1 MYKKVRSVFGIYCKS
16 GFPKSRTPRILCH
29 GFFFHDSNSFKPMI
43 YGLNDFMQR
52 IKVFKIFNANLNCLY
67 QLFWLCSVDDYDTTE
82 FSLTLCSRRIF
93 SMTSCSL
100 YLSLIF
106 LLCGVKDTSEPA
118 CLTQYCLKR
127 TIYSIYGF
135 FFLSDFYLAVVF
147 RPLSQIVE

>member
-1 MYKKVRSVFGIYCKS
+1 MSAVYLAFTVSQASQSHGHR
-16 GFPKSRTPRILCH
+16 GFYVT
-29 GFFFHDSNSFKPMI
+29 FFFHDSNSFKPMI

-67 QLFWLCSVDDYDTTE
+67 QLFWLCGVDDYDTTE
-82 FSLTLCSRRIF
+82 FSLTLWSRRIF

-118 CLTQYCLKR
+118 GLTQYCLKR
-127 TIYSIYGF
+127 TIYIWIF
-135 FFLSDFYLAVVF
+135 FFKSDFYLAVVF